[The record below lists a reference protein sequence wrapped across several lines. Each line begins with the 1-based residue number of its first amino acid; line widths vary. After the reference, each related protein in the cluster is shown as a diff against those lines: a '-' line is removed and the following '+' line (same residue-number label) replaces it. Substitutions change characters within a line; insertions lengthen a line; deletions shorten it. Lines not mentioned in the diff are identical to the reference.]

1 MEALSARHCSTRS
14 KKEGLSAFRFS
25 RQLQVKS
32 VRLRHLVLYYK
43 DMRGRLRRSKR
54 GRLKLGYG
62 PGGPLVL
69 ATGDPLNL
77 LNKLVGLGCLSEKQ
91 ITNALRSKV
100 IFSSVDEGAQ
110 TCVRDIYI
118 SSLSTADGQQDACQK
133 AEEQAC
139 DYKSHQKTLSQL
151 CPGKAESIDHRW
163 IENRKAV
170 VVDNP
175 DR

>member
-14 KKEGLSAFRFS
+14 KEEGLSAFRFS

-77 LNKLVGLGCLSEKQ
+77 LNKLVRLGCLSEKQ

-100 IFSSVDEGAQ
+100 IFSSVDEGRKRVYGIF
-110 TCVRDIYI
+110 TFP
-118 SSLSTADGQQDACQK
+118 ACQLRTVNRMPAK
-133 AEEQAC
+133 RP
-139 DYKSHQKTLSQL
+139 KSRPATTNPTRKPSVSCARVKPRASTIDGWKT
-151 CPGKAESIDHRW
+151 GK
-163 IENRKAV
+163 
-170 VVDNP
+170 P
-175 DR
+175 